1 MLGES
6 PAAARPLLRAGP
18 PLALCYTSALLV
30 LALSALPAG
39 RASHPLPGSE
49 CQGGGKGKGINCS
62 GLVALFGLPV
72 WWAAEMPSALSELD
86 FHQFSANLVALPAL
100 CQTSSLEAMK
110 QESMPCSTDAM
121 LKPDYELPDPENPS
135 QAGKVA

>member
-62 GLVALFGLPV
+62 GKDT
-72 WWAAEMPSALSELD
+72 SERPYECD
-86 FHQFSANLVALPAL
+86 KSDRCTNLPAL
-100 CQTSSLEAMK
+100 TFGAEARAHWDIIK
-110 QESMPCSTDAM
+110 KEYVRGGACDQFCW
-121 LKPDYELPDPENPS
+121 S
-135 QAGKVA
+135 QQINLL

>member
-62 GLVALFGLPV
+62 A
-72 WWAAEMPSALSELD
+72 WI
-86 FHQFSANLVALPAL
+86 QALPAV
-100 CQTSSLEAMK
+100 TG
-110 QESMPCSTDAM
+110 ESEHKHVAPLAQSTWQM
-121 LKPDYELPDPENPS
+121 
-135 QAGKVA
+135 

>member
-62 GLVALFGLPV
+62 V
-72 WWAAEMPSALSELD
+72 D
-86 FHQFSANLVALPAL
+86 
-100 CQTSSLEAMK
+100 
-110 QESMPCSTDAM
+110 DDDDDDDD
-121 LKPDYELPDPENPS
+121 DYSKD
-135 QAGKVA
+135 